1 MPRRQAQIAADKV
14 VATKAFADDLTVTSA
29 LNVGANSDFVIKS
42 TLGSSDDNF
51 TILIGNSSTGEGGS
65 AGNSSIY
72 IGPNAGLDS
81 SGSTFNIGI
90 GKDSLSGA
98 QMVAN
103 GNVCVGVSTGI
114 EITEGDN
121 NTVIG
126 QTAGSL
132 LTTGDNN
139 TVIGESAGS
148 LLTTGDSNTMIG
160 KGTNCAATAA
170 NQTSLGNGALC
181 DTANQCTI
189 GNSSLSII
197 RAGTDNVCDLGESDQ
212 QFKDLHLAGIANI
225 GSIEIFSTG
234 TSIVIGDA
242 TSGNAL
248 TDTSAN
254 NVIIG
259 NNAGIALDDTC
270 NNNIAIG
277 ASTLASSTGTCL
289 KNIAIGINGLTA
301 LTTGDGNVAIGAS
314 AGDKITTGSQNV
326 YFGESAGNTL
336 TTASNCTMIGY
347 NADGVNSLGNQISI
361 GYNAVCTG
369 ANQCTI
375 GDANINKIRPGADN
389 ICDLGQA
396 GKQFKDLYLSGD
408 LYVDTVQVVGS
419 QGAAVIDATDAATA
433 ITQLNALLARCRAHG
448 LIA

>member
-126 QTAGSL
+126 FIAGSL

-139 TVIGESAGS
+139 TVIGKSVGAS
-148 LLTTGDSNTMIG
+148 LTTGDSNTMIG
-160 KGTNCAATAA
+160 SNSDCSATLN
-170 NQTSLGNGALC
+170 NQIAIGYQATC
-181 DTANQCTI
+181 DLANQCTI
-189 GNSSLSII
+189 GNSSMAVI
-197 RAGTDNVCDLGESDQ
+197 RPGTDNVCDLGESDMR
-212 QFKDLHLAGIANI
+212 FKDLHLSESAFIGKTGQFQISANDGTNDVNFSIKIGNSTTGGNLGNSSGQHNILIGQDSGAAITSGTGNI
-225 GSIEIFSTG
+225 GIGKDSLENVVST
-234 TSIVIGDA
+234 
-242 TSGNAL
+242 
-248 TDTSAN
+248 AN
-254 NVIIG
+254 
-259 NNAGIALDDTC
+259 
-270 NNNIAIG
+270 
-277 ASTLASSTGTCL
+277 
-289 KNIAIGINGLTA
+289 
-301 LTTGDGNVAIGAS
+301 NVAIGLL
-314 AGDKITTGSQNV
+314 AGRDTTGSSNTFIGGVSGQN
-326 YFGESAGNTL
+326 FGSGDNNTL
-336 TTASNCTMIGY
+336 IGAGTIASANLDNQM
-347 NADGVNSLGNQISI
+347 SLGS
-361 GYNAVCTG
+361 GATCDL

-375 GDANINKIRPGADN
+375 GNSSMAIIRSGADN
-389 ICDLGQA
+389 VCDLGESDR
-396 GKQFKDLYLSGD
+396 QFKDLYLSGG
-408 LYVDTVQVVGS
+408 LIIDTIQVVGS
-419 QGAAVIDATDAATA
+419 QSATIADATDAASV
-433 ITQLNALLARCRAHG
+433 ITQLNDLLAKLRVHG
-448 LIA
+448 LIDT